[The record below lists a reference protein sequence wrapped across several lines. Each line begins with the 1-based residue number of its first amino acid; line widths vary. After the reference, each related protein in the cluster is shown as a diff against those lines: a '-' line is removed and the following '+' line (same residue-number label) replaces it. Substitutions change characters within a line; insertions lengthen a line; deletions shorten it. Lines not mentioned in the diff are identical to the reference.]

1 MAGKM
6 NLMPS
11 SANATAGE
19 TMTAMKAMLGQFVP
33 TGNSDGKQIVTL
45 RIDLLDA
52 YPKQNIFGMRELEEL
67 SENIREVGVAD
78 PIHVRAKGMRYE
90 ILSGHRRSAAAK
102 LAGLEEIPAIV
113 ENVDDADADLIFCD
127 NLYHRK
133 TLLPSE
139 RGAAYKVQVEALQR
153 KAGTNCPSVSA
164 VAAQMGTNRKE
175 VYRYIK
181 LMDLIP
187 EFLDMVDDNEM
198 AMMAGFTVAAAVPTA
213 QQYEIL
219 DVMEEISNY
228 QLDMKK
234 ANALADAQKEQGLT
248 EETIREILAPT
259 KAKNK
264 KEEFLKVPMDR
275 VQHFFSEVE
284 TPAQMIETVVNA
296 LDFYNRDLER

>member
-1 MAGKM
+1 MPGKM

-33 TGNSDGKQIVTL
+33 TGNPDGKQIVTL

-67 SENIREVGVAD
+67 SENIREVGVTD

-153 KAGTNCPSVSA
+153 KAGTNGPSVSA

-181 LMDLIP
+181 LTELVP
-187 EFLDMVDDNEM
+187 ELLDMVDEDQM
-198 AMMAGFTVAAAVPTA
+198 PMRAGVAIASLPYEE
-213 QQYEIL
+213 QYSLLE
-219 DVMEEISNY
+219 VMDEISTAKIDLN
-228 QLDMKK
+228 K
-234 ANALADAQKEQGLT
+234 ASALVSKYKEQGLT

-259 KAKNK
+259 KAKKK
-264 KEEFLKVPMDR
+264 KEEFLKVPMER
-275 VQHFFSEVE
+275 VQHFFSEAE
-284 TPAQMIETVVNA
+284 TPEQMIETVVNA

>member
-6 NLMPS
+6 NLMQS
-11 SANATAGE
+11 SAAPSAGE
-19 TMTAMKAMLGQFVP
+19 TMAAMKTMLGQIVP
-33 TGNSDGKQIVTL
+33 AGTSQGKQIVML

-52 YPKQNIFGMRELEEL
+52 YPKQHIFGMRELDEL
-67 SENIREVGVAD
+67 SENIKEVGITD
-78 PIHVRAKGMRYE
+78 PIHVRPKGMRFE
-90 ILSGHRRSAAAK
+90 ILSGHRRSEAAK
-102 LAGLEEIPAIV
+102 LAGLEEVPAIV

-181 LMDLIP
+181 LMDLVP
-187 EFLDMVDDNEM
+187 EFLDLVDDDEM
-198 AMMAGFTVAAAVPTA
+198 AMMAGFTLAASIPTQ

-219 DVMEEISNY
+219 DVMEELSNV
-228 QLDMKK
+228 QIDLKK
-234 ANALADAQKEQGLT
+234 ANALSDEQKAHGLT

-259 KAKNK
+259 KAKKK
-264 KEEFLKVPMDR
+264 KEEFLKVPMEKI
-275 VQHFFSEVE
+275 QQFFADAE
-284 TPAQMIETVVNA
+284 TPEQMVETVVEA
-296 LDFYNRDLER
+296 LNFYSRDLER

>member
-67 SENIREVGVAD
+67 SENIREVGVTD

-181 LMDLIP
+181 LMELVP
-187 EFLDMVDDNEM
+187 EFLNLVDNNEVP
-198 AMMAGFTVAAAVPTA
+198 MMAGFTVAASVPIQ

-219 DVMEEISNY
+219 DVMEELPNV
-228 QLDMKK
+228 QLDLKK
-234 ANALADAQKEQGLT
+234 ASALSDEQKEHGLT

-259 KAKNK
+259 QKAKK

-275 VQHFFSEVE
+275 VRNFFSETE
-284 TPAQMIETVVNA
+284 TPEQMIETVVEA